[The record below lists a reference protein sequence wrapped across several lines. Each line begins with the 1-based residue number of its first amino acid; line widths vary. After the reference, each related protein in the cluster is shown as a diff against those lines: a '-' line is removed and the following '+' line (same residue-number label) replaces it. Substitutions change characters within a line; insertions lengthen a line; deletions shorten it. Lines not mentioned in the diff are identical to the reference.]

1 MRFET
6 DLIHGGKTT
15 DPLTKAVN
23 IPIYQTST
31 YRQSE
36 LFGQVEYEYSRTKN
50 PTRTAVETLV
60 AQLEG
65 GVAGFAFASGMAALS
80 TVLSL
85 FKQGDHLIISD
96 NLYGGSY
103 RVLDKVFT
111 NFGLS
116 YTMVDTSNLHAVET
130 AMQQGGVAILVESPT
145 NPLLV
150 LSDIQAISA
159 LAKQYHFYHIV
170 DNTFMT
176 PFYQKPLQLGADI
189 VVHSG
194 TKYLGGHSDLIAGVV
209 VVKDENLAQRI
220 GFLQNAIGAVLGPMD
235 SFLLVRGIKTLALR
249 MERHQA
255 NAIELVARLVKH
267 QDVARV
273 FHPSL
278 PEHRQHTL
286 ALQQA
291 SGHVS
296 LIAFELQPHINLHQ
310 FFKSLNTITFA
321 ESLGGVESL
330 ICHPA
335 SMTHASYPEN
345 IRHKVGITDH
355 LIRLSAGIE
364 HIEDLWVDLTQAIA
378 ASKL

>member
-1 MRFET
+1 MHFET
-6 DLIHGGKTT
+6 DVIHGGQTT

-36 LFGQVEYEYSRTKN
+36 LFGSVEYEYSRTKN

-60 AQLEG
+60 AQLEAG
-65 GVAGFAFASGMAALS
+65 IAGFAFASGMAALS

-116 YTMVDTSNLHAVET
+116 YTSVDTSNLELVEA
-130 AMQQGGVAILVESPT
+130 AMQKGGVAILVESPT

-150 LSDIQAISA
+150 LSDIKAISM
-159 LAKQYHFYHIV
+159 LAKQYNFLHIV

-194 TKYLGGHSDLIAGVV
+194 TKYLGGHSDLIAGLVV
-209 VVKDENLAQRI
+209 VQDETLAQRI

-249 MERHQA
+249 MERHQS
-255 NAIELVARLVKH
+255 NALEIVNRLAKH
-267 QDVARV
+267 EAVARV
-273 FHPSL
+273 YHPSL
-278 PEHRQHTL
+278 PEHRQNAL

-296 LIAFELQPHINLHQ
+296 LVAFELQPHVNLHN
-310 FFKSLNTITFA
+310 FFSTLRTITFA

-335 SMTHASYPEN
+335 SMTHASYPQS
-345 IRHKVGITDH
+345 IREQVGITDQ
-355 LIRLSAGIE
+355 LIRLSVGIE
-364 HIEDLWVDLTQAIA
+364 HVEDIWSDLVHAMTV
-378 ASKL
+378 SKQ